1 MFKNYLKLALRN
13 FLRFKGYSMLN
24 ILGLAVGIAACLLI
38 VQHLRD
44 ELRYDQQ
51 HPRLGDLYRV
61 GTSFSVG
68 DESTDGAVSP
78 SPLAWTLVQDYPEV
92 ESAARLFN
100 APLVDKYLI
109 KFRDKSYFEQ
119 NGHLVDSTFFR
130 LLRFDFMQGDP
141 KHALDEPNTVVL
153 TAPLAQKI
161 FGTADPMHQ
170 TIQLSDPFGAYDFK
184 VTGVIGP
191 NTYRSHIDGN
201 LYLNSRSTAS
211 GQRFYDL
218 REWAGNN
225 LYYTYI
231 RLREGA
237 DPKALEAKLPALVEA
252 KAGERLR
259 TLGFHKTHFLEP
271 VSDIYLHSKLSY
283 PVGPT
288 GNMSMIYIFSA
299 IGLFILVIA
308 CINFMNLATAKAT
321 IRAREVG
328 VRKVVGASRQMLIQ
342 QFLSESLVY
351 SVAAVLLAV
360 AGAKLLLPWFNEL
373 AGKQLFLDLLNDPV
387 LLAWIAGITLFTALL
402 AGSYPALYLSRF
414 SPVSIFRGKFGD
426 RFSAR
431 QVRRALV
438 ILQFVVSIGLIQ
450 GILVIQQQLDF
461 IRNKDLGFEKDARLV
476 VQLNTSGAVEK
487 FSTLRDAFVQQAG
500 VLTAGGSTAIPGGP
514 NIQDML
520 FYGEGKSPEEK
531 THSYIHF
538 VDPGF
543 LETMQFN
550 LLAGRLF
557 DENRPTDSVDAAVI
571 TESMMRGLGYTLENA
586 VGRKFYRNWDGTVQT
601 QTIIGV
607 VADFHAASLRDAM
620 EAHTFFCANGG
631 HFTYLVAGVST
642 ENLSPLIGTLEASWK
657 RINPGEPFEYYFLDE
672 KLQQAYLAD
681 QRTSGLIT
689 AFTIL
694 ALFISCLGLFGLAA
708 FAAESR
714 TKEIGVRKVLGASVG
729 NIVSLLSRDFIL
741 LVLFAMVIATPIAW
755 YFMRSWLQEFQYH
768 VHMPWWT
775 FGLAGIAAI
784 LVTFVTVS
792 GQSLKA
798 ALSNPV
804 NSLRSE

>member
-13 FLRFKGYSMLN
+13 FLRFKGYSVLN

-44 ELRYDQQ
+44 ELRCDQQ

-61 GTSFSVG
+61 GTKFSVG
-68 DESTDGAVSP
+68 DETTEGAVSP
-78 SPLAWTLVQDYPEV
+78 SPLARTLVQDYPEV

-100 APLVDKYLI
+100 APMVDKYLI
-109 KFRDKSYFEQ
+109 KFGGKSYFEQ
-119 NGHLVDSTFFR
+119 KGHLVDSTFFR
-130 LLRFDFMQGDP
+130 LLQFDFVQGDP
-141 KHALDEPNTVVL
+141 QHALDEPNTVVL

-161 FGTADPMHQ
+161 FGSADPMHQ
-170 TIQLSDPFGAYDFK
+170 TIQLSDPYGAYDFK
-184 VTGVIGP
+184 VTGVIDP
-191 NTYRSHIDGN
+191 STYRSHIAGN
-201 LYLNSRSTAS
+201 FYLNSRSTAS

-218 REWAGNN
+218 QEWAGNN

-259 TLGFHKTHFLEP
+259 DLGFRKSHFLEP

-288 GNMSMIYIFSA
+288 GNISMIYIFSA
-299 IGLFILVIA
+299 IALFILVIA

-342 QFLSESLVY
+342 QFLSESLVF
-351 SVAAVLLAV
+351 SVAAVLLAI

-373 AGKQLFLDLLNDPV
+373 AGKQLNLALSEDPV

-414 SPVSIFRGKFGD
+414 SPVSIFRGKLGD

-438 ILQFVVSIGLIQ
+438 VLQFVVSIGLIQ

-461 IRNKDLGFEKDARLV
+461 IRSKDLGFEKDARLV
-476 VQLNTSGAVEK
+476 VQLNTAGAVEK
-487 FSTLRDAFVQQAG
+487 FPALRQEFVKQSG

-520 FYGEGKSPEEK
+520 FYGEGKSAEEN
-531 THSYIHF
+531 THSYVHY
-538 VDPGF
+538 VDPGY
-543 LETMQFN
+543 LKTMQFR

-557 DENRPTDSVDAAVI
+557 DESHPTDSLDAAVI
-571 TESMMRGLGYTLENA
+571 SESMMRGLGYTLENA
-586 VGRKFYRNWDGTVQT
+586 IGRKFFWNWDGTVHT
-601 QTIIGV
+601 QNIVGV

-620 EAHTFFCANGG
+620 DAHTFFCSNGEE
-631 HFTYLVAGVST
+631 FTYLVARVSS
-642 ENLSPLIGTLEASWK
+642 ENLRPLIGSLETSWK

-694 ALFISCLGLFGLAA
+694 ALLISCLGLFGLAA

-729 NIVSLLSRDFIL
+729 NIVSLLSKDFIL

-755 YFMRSWLQEFQYH
+755 YFMRSWLQEFHYH
-768 VHMPWWT
+768 VNMPWWA
-775 FGLAGIAAI
+775 FGLAGIVAMF
-784 LVTFVTVS
+784 VTFVTVS

-798 ALSNPV
+798 ALTNPV
-804 NSLRSE
+804 KSLRSE

>member
-13 FLRFKGYSMLN
+13 FLRFKGYSVLN

-44 ELRYDQQ
+44 ELRCDQQ
-51 HPRLGDLYRV
+51 HPRLGNLYRV
-61 GTSFSVG
+61 GTKFSVG
-68 DESTDGAVSP
+68 DETTEGAVSP
-78 SPLAWTLVQDYPEV
+78 SPLARTLVQDYPEV
-92 ESAARLFN
+92 EAAARLFN
-100 APLVDKYLI
+100 APMVDKYLI
-109 KFRDKSYFEQ
+109 KFEGKSYFEQ
-119 NGHLVDSTFFR
+119 KGHLVDSTFFR
-130 LLRFDFMQGDP
+130 LLKFDFVQGSP
-141 KHALDEPNTVVL
+141 QHALDEPNTVVL
-153 TAPLAQKI
+153 TTPLARKI
-161 FGTADPMHQ
+161 FGSADPMHQ

-184 VTGVIGP
+184 VTGVIDP

-201 LYLNSRSTAS
+201 FYLNSRSTAS

-218 REWAGNN
+218 QEWAGNN

-237 DPKALEAKLPALVEA
+237 DPNALEAKLPALVEA

-259 TLGFHKTHFLEP
+259 DLGFKKSHFLEP

-288 GNMSMIYIFSA
+288 GNISMIYIFSA
-299 IGLFILVIA
+299 IALFILIIA

-342 QFLSESLVY
+342 QFLSESLVF
-351 SVAAVLLAV
+351 SVAAVLLAI

-373 AGKQLFLDLLNDPV
+373 AGKQLHLALFEDPV
-387 LLAWIAGITLFTALL
+387 LLAWIVGIALFTALL

-414 SPVSIFRGKFGD
+414 SPVSIFRGKLGD
-426 RFSAR
+426 KFSAR

-438 ILQFVVSIGLIQ
+438 VLQFVVSIGLIQ
-450 GILVIQQQLDF
+450 GILVIQQQLNF
-461 IRNKDLGFEKDARLV
+461 IQSKDLGFEKDARLV

-487 FSTLRDAFVQQAG
+487 YPALRQEFVKQSG

-520 FYGEGKSPEEK
+520 FYGEGKSAEEN
-531 THSYIHF
+531 THSYVHY
-538 VDPGF
+538 VDPGY
-543 LETMQFN
+543 LKTMQFR

-557 DENRPTDSVDAAVI
+557 DEGHPTDSVDAAVI
-571 TESMMRGLGYTLENA
+571 SESLMRGLGYTLENA
-586 VGRKFYRNWDGTVQT
+586 VGHKFFWNWDGTVHT
-601 QTIIGV
+601 QNIVGVIG
-607 VADFHAASLRDAM
+607 DFHAASLRDAM
-620 EAHTFFCANGG
+620 DAHTFFCTSGEE
-631 HFTYLVAGVST
+631 FTYLVAGIST
-642 ENLSPLIGTLEASWK
+642 ENLRPLIGSLEASWK
-657 RINPGEPFEYYFLDE
+657 RVNPGEPFEYYFLDE

-714 TKEIGVRKVLGASVG
+714 TKEIGVRKVLGASIG
-729 NIVSLLSRDFIL
+729 NIVSLLSKDFIL
-741 LVLFAMVIATPIAW
+741 LVLFAMLIATPIAW
-755 YFMRSWLQEFQYH
+755 YFMRSWLQEFHYH
-768 VHMPWWT
+768 VNMPWWA
-775 FGLAGIAAI
+775 FALAGVVAI

-798 ALSNPV
+798 ALTNPV
-804 NSLRSE
+804 KSLRSE